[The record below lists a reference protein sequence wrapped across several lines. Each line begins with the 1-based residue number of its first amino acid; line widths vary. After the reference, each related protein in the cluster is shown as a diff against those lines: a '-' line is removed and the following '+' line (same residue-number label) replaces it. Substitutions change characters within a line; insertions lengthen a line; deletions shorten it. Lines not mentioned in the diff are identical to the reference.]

1 MKGTD
6 EINKRFQKKIEN
18 TLRLYPE
25 LNGFY
30 YFLGNKSIRTTN
42 TYIKRIATFIEYT
55 GKRNFSELMFDDF
68 SGFMIKMKTNLDGSS
83 ATSSQMIGAYSALK
97 KFGKYLVAS
106 EQLPSNPMD
115 HIDRPKPVESQE
127 TIKKRE
133 LGYLEKK
140 EINKFVGNIDIG
152 VGSHKARARQEKWKE
167 RDLAIVMIFLNTGM
181 RCSALISLD
190 ITDVD
195 FTNNT
200 VIVTDKGSKVTKYE
214 LTDELMSIIKK
225 WIEKRNEIL
234 KDIQEDALFISN
246 RKQRISDKAVEGV
259 VRKYASNIEGKNI
272 SPHKLRATF
281 GTQVL
286 NATGDLYLTQ
296 QAMGHSSPKTT
307 ELYIRGQKN
316 PTKKTSEIMKN
327 LTMKNLKD
335 L

>member
-6 EINKRFQKKIEN
+6 ARDQKVLNEIKNILQQHPS
-18 TLRLYPE
+18 LQ
-25 LNGFY
+25 GFY
-30 YFLGNKSIRTTN
+30 YFINNRSIRTTCE
-42 TYIKRIATFIEYT
+42 YMRKISLFIKYT
-55 GKRNFSELMFDDF
+55 NNKSFDNLTLDDF
-68 SGFMIKMKTNLDGSS
+68 TGFLTESRYNFDGSK
-83 ATSSQMIGAYSALK
+83 ATSSKLIVTYSALK

-106 EQLPSNPMD
+106 GQLQSNPMD
-115 HIDRPKPVESQE
+115 HVDRPKPVESQE

-133 LGYLEKK
+133 TGYLDKK
-140 EINKFVGNIDIG
+140 EINKFVKNVNNGIG
-152 VGSHKARARQEKWKE
+152 SSRSKLRQEKWKE
-167 RDLAIVMIFLNTGM
+167 RDLAIIMIFLNTGM
-181 RCSALISLD
+181 RRSALVSLD
-190 ITDVD
+190 MTDINFENRTIT
-195 FTNNT
+195 
-200 VIVTDKGSKVTKYE
+200 VTDKGSKVTTYDLSE
-214 LTDELMSIIKK
+214 ELMNIILN
-225 WIEKRNEIL
+225 WIMKRDEIL
-234 KDIQEDALFISN
+234 GDIFEDALFISN
-246 RKQRISDKAVEGV
+246 RKQRISSDSVRDI

-296 QAMGHSSPKTT
+296 QAMGHRSPKTT